1 VASIGDVV
9 NVAARL
15 EQGDQGI
22 SGAVLVSESVSRSLG
37 GITAVEDLGLVE
49 LRGSRS
55 PRAFSK
61 SHETWAA

>member
-1 VASIGDVV
+1 MASIGDIV

-22 SGAVLVSESVSRSLG
+22 QARLLVSESVRRSLV

-49 LRGSRS
+49 LRGQPQPARVFKV
-55 PRAFSK
+55 A
-61 SHETWAA
+61 